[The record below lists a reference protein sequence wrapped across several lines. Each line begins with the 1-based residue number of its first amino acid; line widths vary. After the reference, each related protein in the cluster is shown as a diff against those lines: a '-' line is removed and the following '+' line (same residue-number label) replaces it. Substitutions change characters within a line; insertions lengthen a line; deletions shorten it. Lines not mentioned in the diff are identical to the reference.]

1 MSQDNQLS
9 QVSTGLIT
17 QIFNGLDVTC
27 VLADGVQVNSSG
39 MDWKVKEN
47 PGWLSF
53 GFSSGF
59 TTFENSPLS
68 IPPEYAC
75 CTSAFVVD
83 TATMEFAQDLF
94 KDFDMFWQNHV
105 KLSRSMERRDLMV
118 LYMVHVCRSFLLNI
132 CQNRVPDMPVL
143 AWCSAVGMKLLVSD
157 TVSSEC
163 VQTCITDGINAIR
176 SFAKVLKISPS
187 SFASVG
193 LRIEQSMHLKNTLLL
208 DQYRVPQA
216 GMMEGYTFLR
226 DTSIAALGNLL
237 EMNIQSLPLCD
248 SMWFFNVDDGS
259 SAISVSRS
267 GRLID
272 ISRRYCLEGMPIFV
286 ESKGEEVIII
296 DNMVS
301 KVENTRRV
309 VSADNPYPLG
319 IKAMGIRTIVE
330 DKTLRPRSSFKFW
343 YLGPGQTGAYKIGQ
357 YELLSALVVKKH
369 DVCHP

>member
-68 IPPEYAC
+68 IPEYAC
-75 CTSAFVVD
+75 RTSGFIVD
-83 TATMEFAQDLF
+83 TATMESAQDLF
-94 KDFDMFWQNHV
+94 KDFDMFWQNHHG

-118 LYMVHVCRSFLLNI
+118 LYMVHVCRSFLFNI
-132 CQNRVPDMPVL
+132 RQNLVPAMPVL
-143 AWCSAVGMKLLVSD
+143 VWCSAVGMKLVSD

-163 VQTCITDGINAIR
+163 VQSCITDGINAIR

-187 SFASVG
+187 SFPSLG

-226 DTSIAALGNLL
+226 DTRIAALGNLL
-237 EMNIQSLPLCD
+237 EVNIQNLPLCD
-248 SMWFFNVDDGS
+248 RMWFFNVDDGS
-259 SAISVSRS
+259 PGILISCSS
-267 GRLID
+267 HLIG
-272 ISRRYCLEGMPIFV
+272 IGKRYCLEGMPIFV

-301 KVENTRRV
+301 KVENTRRPV
-309 VSADNPYPLG
+309 TSDNPYPLG
-319 IKAMGIRTIVE
+319 MKAMGIRTVLE